1 MTLFTSKQEMPFVV
15 TEKDLTRTFKENVL
29 ITCDMRKGQK
39 KASVLGTDRKQ
50 MSLDVG
56 EQIMAAMVADY
67 DKHNGKLDKAL
78 ATLYYAKGQRVWVS
92 QKLST
97 MAHFKASATG
107 GNAVERLWNATS
119 DLIITGRSTKGLNIY
134 CRADTATQVEFHAYL
149 GIIRRRVII
158 ADATGNRAITLV
170 LAGAEAIGD
179 RTLEQAYAEECE
191 RYRAESEVA

>member
-1 MTLFTSKQEMPFVV
+1 M
-15 TEKDLTRTFKENVL
+15 
-29 ITCDMRKGQK
+29 
-39 KASVLGTDRKQ
+39 
-50 MSLDVG
+50 G
-56 EQIMAAMVADY
+56 ETTAWKMMHVAEVY
-67 DKHNGKLDKAL
+67 GKSPLGKLLKP
-78 ATLYYAKGQRVWVS
+78 
-92 QKLST
+92 
-97 MAHFKASATG
+97 SA
-107 GNAVERLWNATS
+107 
-119 DLIITGRSTKGLNIY
+119 RSTKGLNIY